1 MNILILNASPK
12 RKGGASRFFSKLMK
26 LMLLGC
32 NITTCDVRG
41 RSDYEK
47 ALSLLDGADAVF
59 ISSPLYV
66 DGIPA
71 HMLPFLMQAE
81 HICVEKCYHFKL
93 YVLSNSGF
101 IEGKQNALH
110 LKMYEAWCNRANIEW
125 GGGLGIGGGVMLHVL
140 YILFPISVII
150 RCIQIVLFVI
160 QTGTISG
167 AEIWSYCSGL
177 LVTPFFF
184 IGAFVCTAMVAY
196 AIRNKKLIKNIY
208 TRPLIPSF
216 LFLIV
221 ADIFMLISAILKGT
235 LPHKLFRKVD
245 FATLKNE

>member
-1 MNILILNASPK
+1 MNVLILNASPK
-12 RKGGASRFFSKLMK
+12 RKGGASRFFSKLIK

-32 NITTCDVRG
+32 NVTTCDVRG

-47 ALSLLDGADAVF
+47 ALSLLADVDAVI

-71 HMLPFLMQAE
+71 HLLPFLMEAE
-81 HICVEKCYHFKL
+81 YICTQKHYRFKL
-93 YVLSNSGF
+93 YVLSNNGF

-110 LKMYEAWCNRANIEW
+110 MKMYEAWCNRASIEW
-125 GGGLGIGGGVMLHVL
+125 GGGLGIGGGVMLYVL

-150 RCIQIVLFVI
+150 RCIQIVYIII
-160 QTGTISG
+160 QTGSITGS
-167 AEIWSYCSGL
+167 EIWSYCSGL

-184 IGAFVCTAMVAY
+184 IWPLVCTAIIAN
-196 AIRNKKLIKNIY
+196 AIRCKKNIQNIY

-216 LFLIV
+216 LFLV
-221 ADIFMLISAILKGT
+221 AADIFMLLSAILKGT
-235 LPHKLFRKVD
+235 LPHQLFRRINFPPIDK
-245 FATLKNE
+245 